1 MRKKLL
7 DFICGLALLSA
18 FLVAIGSVGAY
29 ELGSISGGECVV
41 RFAAAAGVCIGLGCF
56 NALLMDAA
64 ERYGR

>member
-1 MRKKLL
+1 MRKKVMDYIGCLMLL
-7 DFICGLALLSA
+7 VA